1 MKMAFKIFVRDLKRL
16 IHTPLALIVIFGMSF
31 MPSLY
36 AWYCIE
42 ANWDPYA
49 NTAALGVAVANEDTG
64 ADNELTGHLD
74 VGDQVIDQLHENH
87 QLGWTFVDSKQEALD
102 KVYSGDCYAAIIIPA
117 DFSKD
122 FTSVFEGN
130 YTQPSIEYYVN
141 EKPSAV
147 APKITD
153 TGATTLD
160 TQINSA
166 FISTVSE
173 TVVNILKQAGISLDD
188 NAKDVDGKLTE
199 SVALANSTL
208 AGVHDSLTHLSP
220 ALDASKDT
228 IITAQST
235 LDTLIA
241 QIPVL
246 SSEIDKASQTLTEI
260 RRDTNTYAT
269 EVTTAIGTGATQLG
283 SASAQANAAI
293 GTLTGDLLRTQGQ
306 IDAALTDMQRL
317 IDTNNQIIEEL
328 KPAAQTN
335 PDIAEIITQLET
347 NNASYARTIESL
359 QALNKELE
367 TTVTTANQSSQD
379 INAAIQDATRNL
391 SQAQS
396 TITADILPQLSASLD
411 SFAQAL
417 GSLSGAINSLTPT
430 LYQVKDIMGQLI
442 ATVDQANNSL
452 DLAQSSLTA
461 MQQNLDRTLTDLR
474 SLNNSL
480 ALQDVQ
486 KVLGLNTDEIAS
498 FMGSPVTL
506 DTHVI
511 DPIKNY
517 GSGVTPFYTNLALWV
532 AGFVLVAILKVRVDP
547 EGLPKFTAAQG
558 YMGRWLLFIWVA
570 LMQGFIAC
578 VGDLALGIQC
588 ENPVAFVV
596 AGMLTVF
603 VNVNLI
609 YALAYAF
616 KHIGKAIAAILLI
629 FQIPGSSGMYPVE
642 MMPSFFQFIHP
653 FLPFTYSI
661 DAMREAIGGMYGM
674 QYWTD
679 LFYLALFIPLGF
691 FVGLVIGR
699 ASINLNI
706 LFDRKLAET
715 DLLLAEPA
723 HINLSDEHFRAKTV
737 LKALLDTDAFKEEAI
752 ARAEKFKRY
761 YPTLI
766 KAGWV
771 AIFAQPAIMF
781 VLLATIPSDIETKI
795 VLLLIMLGTIVLV
808 DAYLIIVEYLNENL
822 GYQLQL
828 SSLSNETL
836 VERARA
842 KLRPKARK
850 KHTFHDRLAD
860 LRALANDALDHD
872 QNNTNHKEDDR

>member
-1 MKMAFKIFVRDLKRL
+1 MAFKIFVRDLKRL

-49 NTAALGVAVANEDTG
+49 NTAALSVAVANEDTG
-64 ADNELTGHLD
+64 ADNKFTGHLD

-87 QLGWTFVDSKQEALD
+87 QLGWTFVNSKQALD
-102 KVYSGDCYAAIIIPA
+102 KVYSGECYAAIIIPA

-130 YTQPSIEYYVN
+130 YTQPAIEYYVN

-173 TVVNILKQAGISLDD
+173 TVVGILKQAGISLDD
-188 NAKDVDGKLTE
+188 NAHNVDGRLTE
-199 SVALANSTL
+199 SISLANSTL
-208 AGVHDSLTHLSP
+208 AGVYESLDNLNP

-228 IITAQST
+228 IVTAQGT

-241 QIPVL
+241 QIPLL
-246 SSEIDKASQTLTEI
+246 SSEINKASQTLIKI
-260 RRDTNTYAT
+260 RQDTNTYAS

-283 SASAQANAAI
+283 LASAQANTAI

-306 IDAALTDMQRL
+306 VDTVLAELQQL
-317 IDTNNQIIEEL
+317 IDTNNQIIEQL

-335 PDIAEIITQLET
+335 PDIAAIITQLET

-367 TTVTTANQSSQD
+367 TTITTANQSSQD
-379 INAAIQDATRNL
+379 INAAIQDATSNIT
-391 SQAQS
+391 QAQS
-396 TITADILPQLSASLD
+396 TITTQILPQLSASLD

-430 LYQVKDIMGQLI
+430 LYQVKDIMGQLV
-442 ATVDQANNSL
+442 ATIDQAHNSL
-452 DLAQSSLTA
+452 GLAQSSLGA
-461 MQQNLDRTLTDLR
+461 MQQNLERTLTDLR

-480 ALQDVQ
+480 SMQDVQ
-486 KVLGLNTDEIAS
+486 KVLGLNADEIAS

-532 AGFVLVAILKVRVDP
+532 AGFILVAILKVRVDP
-547 EGLPKFTAAQG
+547 TGLPKFNAAQG
-558 YMGRWLLFIWVA
+558 YMGRWLLFISVA
-570 LMQGFIAC
+570 LAQGFIAC
-578 VGDLALGIQC
+578 VGDLILGIQC
-588 ENPVAFVV
+588 ASPVAFIA
-596 AGMLTVF
+596 AGLLTVF

-642 MMPSFFQFIHP
+642 MMPAFFQFIHP
-653 FLPFTYSI
+653 LLPFTYSI

-674 QYWTD
+674 QYWAD
-679 LFYLALFIPLGF
+679 LACLALFIPLGF
-691 FVGLVIGR
+691 FVGLIIGR
-699 ASINLNI
+699 AAINLNI

-715 DLLLAEPA
+715 DLL
-723 HINLSDEHFRAKTV
+723 
-737 LKALLDTDAFKEEAI
+737 
-752 ARAEKFKRY
+752 
-761 YPTLI
+761 
-766 KAGWV
+766 
-771 AIFAQPAIMF
+771 
-781 VLLATIPSDIETKI
+781 
-795 VLLLIMLGTIVLV
+795 
-808 DAYLIIVEYLNENL
+808 
-822 GYQLQL
+822 
-828 SSLSNETL
+828 
-836 VERARA
+836 
-842 KLRPKARK
+842 
-850 KHTFHDRLAD
+850 
-860 LRALANDALDHD
+860 
-872 QNNTNHKEDDR
+872 

>member
-1 MKMAFKIFVRDLKRL
+1 MKMAFKIFARDLKRL
-16 IHTPLALIVIFGMSF
+16 IHTPLALIVILGMSF

-49 NTAALGVAVANEDTG
+49 NTAALHVAVANEDTG

-74 VGDQVIDQLHENH
+74 IGDQVIDQLHNNH

-130 YTQPSIEYYVN
+130 YTQPAIEYYVN

-173 TVVNILKQAGISLDD
+173 TVVDILKKAGISLDD
-188 NAKDVDGKLTE
+188 NARDVDGKLTE
-199 SVALANSTL
+199 SVALADSTL
-208 AGVHDSLTHLSP
+208 AGVHESLSHLGS

-228 IITAQST
+228 IITAQGT

-246 SSEIDKASQTLTEI
+246 SSEISKASQTLIKI
-260 RRDTNTYAT
+260 RQDTNTYAT

-283 SASAQANAAI
+283 TASAQANAAI

-306 IDAALTDMQRL
+306 IDAALTELQRL

-328 KPAAQTN
+328 KPAAQNN
-335 PDIAEIITQLET
+335 PDIAALITQLET
-347 NNASYARTIESL
+347 NNASYARTVESM

-367 TTVTTANQSSQD
+367 ITVATANQSSQD
-379 INAAIQDATRNL
+379 INAAIQNATSNL
-391 SQAQS
+391 SQAQT
-396 TITADILPQLSASLD
+396 TITSQILPQLSASLD

-430 LYQVKDIMGQLI
+430 LHQVKDIMGQLV
-442 ATVDQANNSL
+442 ATVDQAHNSL
-452 DLAQSSLTA
+452 GLAQSSLTA
-461 MQQNLDRTLTDLR
+461 MQENLDRTLTDLR

-486 KVLGLNTDEIAS
+486 KVLGLNADEIAS

-511 DPIKNY
+511 DPMKNY

-547 EGLPKFTAAQG
+547 EGLPKFTAAQA
-558 YMGRWLLFIWVA
+558 YMGRWLLFIAVA
-570 LMQGFIAC
+570 LAQGFIAC

-596 AGMLTVF
+596 AGLLTVF

-642 MMPSFFQFIHP
+642 MMPFFFQFIHP

-674 QYWTD
+674 QYWSD
-679 LFYLALFIPLGF
+679 LFCLALFIPLGF

-781 VLLATIPSDIETKI
+781 ILLATIPSDIETKI

-808 DAYLIIVEYLNENL
+808 DTYLIVVEYLNENL

-842 KLRPKARK
+842 KLRPKTRK
-850 KHTFHDRLAD
+850 KHLFHDRLAD
-860 LRALANDALDHD
+860 MRALANDKTNHDHESD
-872 QNNTNHKEDDR
+872 HKEDDN

>member
-16 IHTPLALIVIFGMSF
+16 IHTPLALVVIFGMSF

-49 NTAALGVAVANEDTG
+49 NTAALHVAVANEDTG
-64 ADNELTGHLD
+64 ADNKFTGHLD
-74 VGDQVIDQLHENH
+74 VGDEVIDKLHDNH

-102 KVYSGDCYAAIIIPA
+102 KVYAGECYAAIIIPA

-122 FTSVFEGN
+122 FTSVFGDN
-130 YTQPSIEYYVN
+130 YSQPTIEYYVN

-173 TVVNILKQAGISLDD
+173 TVVDILKKAGISLDD
-188 NAKDVDGKLTE
+188 NAQNVDGRLTE
-199 SVALANSTL
+199 SIALANSTL
-208 AGVHDSLTHLSP
+208 AGVHESLDNLNP

-228 IITAQST
+228 IITAQNT

-241 QIPVL
+241 QIPIL
-246 SSEIDKASQTLTEI
+246 SSEIDKASQTLVKI
-260 RRDTNTYAT
+260 RQDTNTYAS
-269 EVTTAIGTGATQLG
+269 EVTTAVGTGATQLG
-283 SASAQANAAI
+283 QASAQANAAI

-306 IDAALTDMQRL
+306 IDAALAELQQL
-317 IDTNNQIIEEL
+317 IDTNNQIIEQL
-328 KPAAQTN
+328 KPAAENN
-335 PDIAEIITQLET
+335 PDIAAMITQLET
-347 NNASYARTIESL
+347 NNASYTQTIESL
-359 QALNKELE
+359 QALNKELGN
-367 TTVTTANQSSQD
+367 TVSIANQSSQD
-379 INAAIQDATRNL
+379 INAAIQNATNNL
-391 SQAQS
+391 VQAQS
-396 TITADILPQLSASLD
+396 SITTQIIPQLSASLD

-430 LYQVKDIMGQLI
+430 LYQVKDIMGQLVV
-442 ATVDQANNSL
+442 TVDQAHNSL
-452 DLAQSSLTA
+452 SLAQNSLTA
-461 MQQNLDRTLTDLR
+461 MQQNLERTLTDLR

-480 ALQDVQ
+480 AMQDVQ
-486 KVLGLNTDEIAS
+486 KVLGLNADEIAS

-532 AGFVLVAILKVRVDP
+532 AGFILVAILKIRVDP
-547 EGLPKFTAAQG
+547 TGLPKFNAAQG
-558 YMGRWLLFIWVA
+558 YMGRWLLFISIA
-570 LMQGFIAC
+570 LVQGFIAC
-578 VGDLALGIQC
+578 VGDLILGIQC
-588 ENPVAFVV
+588 ASPLAFIA
-596 AGMLTVF
+596 AGLLTVF

-642 MMPSFFQFIHP
+642 MMPAFFQFIHP
-653 FLPFTYSI
+653 LLPFTYSI

-674 QYWTD
+674 QYWAD
-679 LFYLALFIPLGF
+679 LACLALFIPLGF

-699 ASINLNI
+699 AAINLNI

-723 HINLSDEHFRAKTV
+723 HMNLSDEHFRPKV
-737 LKALLDTDAFKEEAI
+737 ILKALLDTDAFKEEAI
-752 ARAEKFKRY
+752 ARVERFKRY

-766 KAGWV
+766 KAGWI

-781 VLLATIPSDIETKI
+781 ILLATIPSDIETKI
-795 VLLLIMLGTIVLV
+795 ILLLIMLGTIILV
-808 DAYLIIVEYLNENL
+808 DAYLIVVEYLNENL

-828 SSLSNETL
+828 SSLPNETL
-836 VERARA
+836 MERARA
-842 KLRPKARK
+842 KLRPKTR

-860 LRALANDALDHD
+860 MRARIQDEN
-872 QNNTNHKEDDR
+872 QQGREEDEHHA

>member
-49 NTAALGVAVANEDTG
+49 NTAALSVAVANEDTG
-64 ADNELTGHLD
+64 ADNKFTGHLD

-87 QLGWTFVDSKQEALD
+87 QLGWTFVNSKQEALD
-102 KVYSGDCYAAIIIPA
+102 KVYSGECYAAIIIPA

-130 YTQPSIEYYVN
+130 YTQPAIEYYVN

-173 TVVNILKQAGISLDD
+173 TVVGILKQAGISLDD
-188 NAKDVDGKLTE
+188 NAHNVDGRLTE
-199 SVALANSTL
+199 SISLANSTL
-208 AGVHDSLTHLSP
+208 AGVYESLDNLNP

-228 IITAQST
+228 IVTAQGT

-241 QIPVL
+241 QIPLL
-246 SSEIDKASQTLTEI
+246 SSEINKASQTLIKI
-260 RRDTNTYAT
+260 RQDTNTYAS

-283 SASAQANAAI
+283 LASAQANTAI

-306 IDAALTDMQRL
+306 VDTALAELQQL
-317 IDTNNQIIEEL
+317 IDTNNQIIEQL

-335 PDIAEIITQLET
+335 PDIAAIITQLET

-367 TTVTTANQSSQD
+367 TTITTANQSSQD
-379 INAAIQDATRNL
+379 INAAIQDATSNIT
-391 SQAQS
+391 QAQS
-396 TITADILPQLSASLD
+396 TITTQILPQLSASLD

-430 LYQVKDIMGQLI
+430 LYQVKDIMGQLV
-442 ATVDQANNSL
+442 ATIDQAHNSL
-452 DLAQSSLTA
+452 GLAQSSLGA
-461 MQQNLDRTLTDLR
+461 MQQNLERTLTDLR

-480 ALQDVQ
+480 SMQDVQ
-486 KVLGLNTDEIAS
+486 KVLGLNADEIAS

-532 AGFVLVAILKVRVDP
+532 AGFILVAILKVRVDP
-547 EGLPKFTAAQG
+547 TGLPKFNAAQG
-558 YMGRWLLFIWVA
+558 YMGRWLLFISVA
-570 LMQGFIAC
+570 LAQGFIAC
-578 VGDLALGIQC
+578 VGDLILGIQC
-588 ENPVAFVV
+588 ASPVAFIA
-596 AGMLTVF
+596 AGLLTVF

-642 MMPSFFQFIHP
+642 MMPAFFQFIHP
-653 FLPFTYSI
+653 LLPFTYSI

-674 QYWTD
+674 QYWAD
-679 LFYLALFIPLGF
+679 LACLALFIPLGF
-691 FVGLVIGR
+691 FVGLIIGR
-699 ASINLNI
+699 AAINLNI

-723 HINLSDEHFRAKTV
+723 HINLSDEHFRPRTV
-737 LKALLDTDAFKEEAI
+737 LKALLDTDAFKEEI
-752 ARAEKFKRY
+752 VSRAERFKRY

-766 KAGWV
+766 KAGWI

-781 VLLATIPSDIETKI
+781 ILLATVPSDIETKI
-795 VLLLIMLGTIVLV
+795 VLLLIMLGTIILV
-808 DAYLIIVEYLNENL
+808 DTYLIVVEYLNENL
-822 GYQLQL
+822 SYQLQL
-828 SSLSNETL
+828 SWLPNETL

-842 KLRPKARK
+842 KLHTKAQKRI
-850 KHTFHDRLAD
+850 FHDRLAD
-860 LRALANDALDHD
+860 IRARARDLDQETEHH
-872 QNNTNHKEDDR
+872 NRKEDED